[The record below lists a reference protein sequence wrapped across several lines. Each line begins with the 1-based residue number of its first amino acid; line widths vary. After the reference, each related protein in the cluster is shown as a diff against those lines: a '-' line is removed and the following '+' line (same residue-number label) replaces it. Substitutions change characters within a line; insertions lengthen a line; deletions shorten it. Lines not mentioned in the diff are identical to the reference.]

1 MALGLARLSIGITQ
15 VPLPQVV
22 IYRWVL
28 LSDRYRLTSLTKVGS
43 GQTRLQQR
51 SLHITMATGERWI
64 ACCSK
69 AETEVTRIAATT
81 KIPALV
87 VTLPVRVPHPEV
99 RRCGR
104 SANMAVG
111 LMVAVSRGAS
121 CFDPADFL
129 C

>member
-1 MALGLARLSIGITQ
+1 
-15 VPLPQVV
+15 
-22 IYRWVL
+22 
-28 LSDRYRLTSLTKVGS
+28 
-43 GQTRLQQR
+43 
-51 SLHITMATGERWI
+51 MATGERWV

-69 AETEVTRIAATT
+69 AETEVTRIAAKT

-87 VTLPVRVPHPEV
+87 VTVPVRVPHPEV

-111 LMVAVSRGAS
+111 LAVAMSRGAS

-129 C
+129 GYLVAMSLFERVVRTNFLCLCSP